1 MVGGRGRLRCLSC
14 FFFPLSTGLLLGV
27 CLHSVEAS
35 GGNRVINKKVG
46 DSVELSPNV
55 SPEGITDVHW
65 KYGST
70 VVAYKETGVPKNN
83 PFQDRLEFNKN
94 NFSLTLRN
102 LKIQDSGDFIFIS
115 ELRDK
120 QRPAI
125 IITLKVYEAVTTK
138 PILTSK
144 VLHSTVN
151 GSCTVLLDCN
161 LTSDI
166 NVSYSVT
173 VGNQT
178 HRVSSLQYTIR
189 PEDGATTF
197 TCRVSNPVS
206 EMSAFKTVTCKPAS
220 DKDVLILN
228 AENQLLW
235 ILAAAGGFL
244 ILLIIIATVCF
255 CLCKQRRSGS
265 DSNELTV
272 YADISDFTVE
282 EGPSATSKPCSLYD
296 TIEDRTQTAVPQGP
310 QTVYDKIQ
318 FDRMRTA

>member
-1 MVGGRGRLRCLSC
+1 YYISH
-14 FFFPLSTGLLLGV
+14 LGSFSRERRW
-27 CLHSVEAS
+27 LELEAS

-102 LKIQDSGDFIFIS
+102 LKIQDSGDFIFTS
-115 ELRDK
+115 DLGDK

-125 IITLKVYEAVTTK
+125 IITLKAVTTK

-206 EMSAFKTVTCKPAS
+206 EMPAFKTVTCKPAS
-220 DKDVLILN
+220 DKGLIKELTN
-228 AENQLLW
+228 SLKRPTRINMNNKSTPLCHMVSLLSDNVWFNQLSW
-235 ILAAAGGFL
+235 
-244 ILLIIIATVCF
+244 
-255 CLCKQRRSGS
+255 
-265 DSNELTV
+265 SN
-272 YADISDFTVE
+272 
-282 EGPSATSKPCSLYD
+282 K
-296 TIEDRTQTAVPQGP
+296 
-310 QTVYDKIQ
+310 
-318 FDRMRTA
+318 MN

>member
-102 LKIQDSGDFIFIS
+102 LKIQDSGDFIFTS
-115 ELRDK
+115 DLGDK

-206 EMSAFKTVTCKPAS
+206 EMPAFKTVTCKPAS
-220 DKDVLILN
+220 DK
-228 AENQLLW
+228 
-235 ILAAAGGFL
+235 
-244 ILLIIIATVCF
+244 
-255 CLCKQRRSGS
+255 GS
-265 DSNELTV
+265 DSSRVVFFVHLFIGFLV
-272 YADISDFTVE
+272 VVLLVLLLYY
-282 EGPSATSKPCSLYD
+282 SKSKGTCWNSLKRP
-296 TIEDRTQTAVPQGP
+296 TRINMNNKSTPLCHMVMLVFMKP
-310 QTVYDKIQ
+310 
-318 FDRMRTA
+318 